1 MSIEQT
7 GGRTVAITGARG
19 FLGSEVVKRLEE
31 DRRYDRI
38 IALDIKKPDVPLDK
52 TRFYKLDLTL
62 PTADADLA
70 SLLQREKVDS
80 LFHAA
85 FLSSPTH
92 QVAWAHELEDIGTMH
107 VLNACAEARIDKLV
121 VSSTTLVYGPSA
133 HNPNFLAEEH
143 EPRGNPQWPFIQDKV
158 NAELQVRRF
167 RKENPETRV
176 SVLRAAPILGPTAQN
191 FVTRFF
197 SRPVAPVLM
206 GYDPLLQF
214 VHETDVIDAFK
225 LALDGDFPGVFNI
238 VGDGVLP
245 YSTVLALMGKLP
257 LPMPTFVAKSLARAL
272 WATQIVSEPP
282 AFLNLLRFLCVADGT
297 KARAVMGFQPRYDIK
312 STILDF
318 LGVDGGLSATDETA

>member
-1 MSIEQT
+1 
-7 GGRTVAITGARG
+7 
-19 FLGSEVVKRLEE
+19 
-31 DRRYDRI
+31 
-38 IALDIKKPDVPLDK
+38 
-52 TRFYKLDLTL
+52 TL

-70 SLLQREKVDS
+70 SLLQREKVDTV
-80 LFHAA
+80 LHAA

-107 VLNACAEARIDKLV
+107 VLNACAEARIAKLV
-121 VSSTTLVYGPSA
+121 VSSTTLVYGPSPQ
-133 HNPNFLAEEH
+133 NPNFLTEDH

-158 NAELQVRRF
+158 SAELQVRRF

-176 SVLRAAPILGPTAQN
+176 SVLRAAPILGPTVQN
-191 FVTRFF
+191 FLTRFF

-214 VHETDVIDAFK
+214 VHETDAIDAFK

-238 VGDGVLP
+238 LGDGVLP
-245 YSTVLALMGKLP
+245 YSTVLAPMGKLP
-257 LPMPTFVAKSLARAL
+257 LPMPTFVAKSVARAL

-297 KARAVMGFQPRYDIK
+297 KARAVMGFLGRYDIK

-318 LGVDGGLSATDETA
+318 LGVDGGL

>member
-1 MSIEQT
+1 MSMEQA
-7 GGRTVAITGARG
+7 GGRVVAITGVRG
-19 FLGSEVVKRLEE
+19 FIGSEMVKRLEE

-38 IALDIKKPDVPLDK
+38 IALDIKKPDLPLDK
-52 TRFYKLDLTL
+52 TRFYKVDLTL

-70 SLLQREKVDS
+70 SLLQKEKVDT
-80 LFHAA
+80 LLHAA
-85 FLSSPTH
+85 FLASPTH

-107 VLNACAEARIDKLV
+107 VLNACAEARIGKLV
-121 VSSTTLVYGPSA
+121 VSSTTLVYGPSPQ
-133 HNPNFLAEEH
+133 NPNFLGEDSEL
-143 EPRGNPQWPFIQDKV
+143 RGNPQSPYIQDKV
-158 NAELQVRRF
+158 SAEMQVRRF

-176 SVLRAAPILGPTAQN
+176 SVLRCAPILGPTVQN

-197 SRPVAPVLM
+197 SRPVALTLM

-225 LALDGDFPGVFNI
+225 LVLDDDFPGVFNI

-257 LPMPTFVAKSLARAL
+257 LPMPTFLAKSLARAL
-272 WATQIVSEPP
+272 WATQLVTEPP
-282 AFLNLLRFLCVADGT
+282 AFLNWLRFLCVADGT
-297 KARAVMGFQPRYDIK
+297 KARAVMGFLARYDIK

-318 LGVDGGLSATDETA
+318 LGVDGGLSAADETA

>member
-1 MSIEQT
+1 MSMEQT
-7 GGRTVAITGARG
+7 GGRVVAITGVRG
-19 FLGSEVVKRLEE
+19 FIGSEIVKRLEE

-38 IALDIKKPDVPLDK
+38 IALDIKKPDLPLDK
-52 TRFYKLDLTL
+52 TRFYKVDLTL

-70 SLLQREKVDS
+70 SLLQKEKVDT
-80 LFHAA
+80 LLHAA
-85 FLSSPTH
+85 FLASPTH

-107 VLNACAEARIDKLV
+107 VLNACAEARIGKLV
-121 VSSTTLVYGPSA
+121 VSSTTLVYGPSPQ
-133 HNPNFLAEEH
+133 NPNFLGEDSEL
-143 EPRGNPQWPFIQDKV
+143 RGNPQSPFIQDKV
-158 NAELQVRRF
+158 SAEMQVRRF

-176 SVLRAAPILGPTAQN
+176 SVLRSAPILGPTVQN

-197 SRPVAPVLM
+197 SRPVALTLM

-225 LALDGDFPGVFNI
+225 LVLDDDFPGVFNI

-257 LPMPTFVAKSLARAL
+257 LPMPTFLAKSLARAL
-272 WATQIVSEPP
+272 WVTQLVTEPP
-282 AFLNLLRFLCVADGT
+282 AFLNWLRFLCVADGT
-297 KARAVMGFQPRYDIK
+297 KARAVMGFLARYDVK

-318 LGVDGGLSATDETA
+318 LGVDGGLSAADETA

>member
-1 MSIEQT
+1 MSMDEA
-7 GGRTVAITGARG
+7 GGRAVAITGVRG
-19 FLGSEVVKRLEE
+19 FIGGEIVKRLEE

-38 IALDIKKPDVPLDK
+38 IALDIKKPDLPLDK
-52 TRFYKLDLTL
+52 TRFYKVDLTL

-70 SLLQREKVDS
+70 SLLQREKVDTV
-80 LFHAA
+80 LHAA

-92 QVAWAHELEDIGTMH
+92 QIAWAHELEDIGTMH
-107 VLNACAEARIDKLV
+107 VLNACAEARVAKLV
-121 VSSTTLVYGPSA
+121 MSSTTLVYGPSPL
-133 HNPNFLAEEH
+133 NPNFLGEDH
-143 EPRGNPQWPFIQDKV
+143 ELRGNPQSPFIQDKMS
-158 NAELQVRRF
+158 AELQVRRF

-176 SVLRAAPILGPTAQN
+176 SVLRAALILGPTVQN

-197 SRPVAPVLM
+197 ARPIAPVLM

-225 LALDGDFPGVFNI
+225 LVLDGDFPGTFNI

-257 LPMPTFVAKSLARAL
+257 LPMPTFVVKSLARAL
-272 WATQIVSEPP
+272 WATQLISDPP
-282 AFLNLLRFLCVADGT
+282 AFVNLLRFLCVADGT
-297 KARAVMGFQPRYDIK
+297 KARAVMGWKPRYDIK

-318 LGVDGGLSATDETA
+318 LGVDGGLSAVGETA

>member
-1 MSIEQT
+1 MEQA
-7 GGRTVAITGARG
+7 GGRVVAITGVRG
-19 FLGSEVVKRLEE
+19 FIGSEMVKRLEE

-38 IALDIKKPDVPLDK
+38 IALDIKKPDLPLDK
-52 TRFYKLDLTL
+52 TRFYKVDLTL

-70 SLLQREKVDS
+70 SLLQKEKVDT
-80 LFHAA
+80 LLHAA
-85 FLSSPTH
+85 FLASPTH

-107 VLNACAEARIDKLV
+107 VLNACAEARIGKLV
-121 VSSTTLVYGPSA
+121 VSSTTLVYGPSPQ
-133 HNPNFLAEEH
+133 NPNFLGEDSEL
-143 EPRGNPQWPFIQDKV
+143 RGNPQSPYIQDKV
-158 NAELQVRRF
+158 SAEMQVRRF

-176 SVLRAAPILGPTAQN
+176 SVLRCAPILGPTVQN

-197 SRPVAPVLM
+197 SRPVALTLM

-225 LALDGDFPGVFNI
+225 LVLDDDFPGVFNI

-257 LPMPTFVAKSLARAL
+257 LPMPTFLAKSLARAL
-272 WATQIVSEPP
+272 WATQLVTEPP
-282 AFLNLLRFLCVADGT
+282 AFLNWLRFLCVADGT
-297 KARAVMGFQPRYDIK
+297 KARAVMGFLARYDIK

-318 LGVDGGLSATDETA
+318 LGVDGGLSAADETA

>member
-1 MSIEQT
+1 MSMEQP
-7 GGRTVAITGARG
+7 GGRVVAITGVRG
-19 FLGSEVVKRLEE
+19 FIGSEMVKRLEE

-38 IALDIKKPDVPLDK
+38 IALDIKKPDLPLDK
-52 TRFYKLDLTL
+52 TRFYKVDLTL

-70 SLLQREKVDS
+70 SLLQKEKVDT
-80 LFHAA
+80 LLHAA
-85 FLSSPTH
+85 FLASPTH

-107 VLNACAEARIDKLV
+107 VLNACAEARIGKLV
-121 VSSTTLVYGPSA
+121 VSSTTLVYGPSPQ
-133 HNPNFLAEEH
+133 NPNFLGEDSEL
-143 EPRGNPQWPFIQDKV
+143 RGNPQSPYIQDKV
-158 NAELQVRRF
+158 SAEMQVRRF

-176 SVLRAAPILGPTAQN
+176 SVLRCAPILGPTVQN

-197 SRPVAPVLM
+197 SRPVALTLM

-225 LALDGDFPGVFNI
+225 LVLDDDFPGVFNI

-257 LPMPTFVAKSLARAL
+257 LPMPTFLAKSLARAL
-272 WATQIVSEPP
+272 WATQLVTEPP
-282 AFLNLLRFLCVADGT
+282 AFLNWLRFLCVADGT
-297 KARAVMGFQPRYDIK
+297 KARAVMGFLARYDIK

-318 LGVDGGLSATDETA
+318 LGVDGGLSAADETA